1 MSNHYDFLNDGV
13 WKKPISRSQ
22 VKFWNPQSATT
33 SAVCRIE
40 ENTHSMPQKNCAIT
54 YNPARRRDFSQSI
67 STTTINNYIRNLK
80 AFFTWYADTT
90 QTTNPTVKIKQLRNE
105 RKAQEYLEDH
115 EIEKL
120 LKIFDR
126 SYFPEHRDFMVIML
140 ILDTGMRIGE
150 CLQITTD
157 DLDMDDRTITLTGNL
172 ILTVMLAFAE
182 YERGMI
188 VEHTQTGKAVARQDP
203 NFREGRP
210 RKYTAAQLCHALDLL
225 ESGHSYKQ
233 VEAMTGVSKST
244 LIREK
249 RHKRAPAMF

>member
-1 MSNHYDFLNDGV
+1 M
-13 WKKPISRSQ
+13 
-22 VKFWNPQSATT
+22 
-33 SAVCRIE
+33 
-40 ENTHSMPQKNCAIT
+40 
-54 YNPARRRDFSQSI
+54 
-67 STTTINNYIRNLK
+67 
-80 AFFTWYADTT
+80 
-90 QTTNPTVKIKQLRNE
+90 VKIRLLRND
-105 RKAQEYLEDH
+105 RKAQEFLEDH
-115 EIEKL
+115 EIDKL
-120 LKIFDR
+120 LKIFNR
-126 SYFPEHRDFMVIML
+126 IYFPEHRDFMMIML

-188 VEHTQTGKAVARQDP
+188 VERTQTGKAVARQDP

-210 RKYTAAQLCHALDLL
+210 RKYTPAQLCHALDLL